1 MKRLIPMIAVAA
13 CAIGAFAAD
22 TFEDVATGKFAG
34 GAGTLWDVPE
44 GAEANV
50 VEGNAAKGNKYL
62 DITDSPAAT
71 PIKRVF
77 KRTEANDGE
86 MPETI
91 PATGL
96 YFDSMVKFTVSDT
109 LDQTGVEGAKI
120 AVFAYCNEEAAS
132 KVTNLVAKA
141 GFYDETGTLK
151 TKDYILDSGDVKLD
165 ADTWYRLTIKAIKIT
180 DAGKY
185 GFVAY
190 LNGKALTYADETGLT
205 DLTATAQK
213 YATAKSLLPSMIN
226 SGDTIGT
233 LTSVSFVG
241 SGKLDDVDFTA
252 TVPDFAKD
260 AFVIT
265 IVKTEGVESVTVN
278 GNVLSF
284 NSENK
289 ATVELDP
296 SATTISIAATKA
308 NGYEWD
314 GWTDNTAYSVSEGM
328 PAIEVKAY
336 AVVFTVDGTSYK
348 TLDEAVNAAVASG
361 KTLKLMQNL
370 TNVLSFEGN
379 LVIDLAGHDIVVD
392 EYADAAIVIDGGSLT
407 VYNSTPTIG
416 KVYAGS
422 TGAAVFTEAQN
433 AMVTIYGGQFEGVV
447 FGTVTCSGG
456 KFKQG
461 EETAFPYTLTA
472 GYTATSAA
480 GYWTVAKEATGDLT
494 WDDVTEE
501 TPIAAVVSADTAGA
515 LEAVNSTVTVTE
527 IKTWATANDVAVGA
541 SIPVNALIFNVA
553 PNKAPTDDA
562 TEQAEA
568 NEVLKKLA
576 TKKGDQFAAF
586 LQSNGGAEVTVTD
599 LSAEYPMSVIKLVPY
614 AGVTTSAKLF
624 KLTIGLK

>member
-422 TGAAVFTEAQN
+422 TGAAVFTEVEG
-433 AMVTIYGGQFEGVV
+433 VTVTVYGGQFEGAVY
-447 FGTVTCSGG
+447 GAVTCSGG
-456 KFKQG
+456 KFAG
-461 EETAFPYTLTA
+461 DAIEFPYTLAA
-472 GYTATSAA
+472 GYTATFAN

-494 WDDVTEE
+494 WDEVTEE
-501 TPIAAVVSADTAGA
+501 TTVEEVVAPETAAELRAAA
-515 LEAVNSTVTVTE
+515 STVTATE
-527 IKTWATANDVAVGA
+527 IKTWATANGVEIKAV
-541 SIPVNALIFNVA
+541 IPVNALIFNVA
-553 PNKAPTDDA
+553 PTAAPVGVEA
-562 TEQAEA
+562 EQTAA

-576 TKKGDQFAAF
+576 TKKGDQFTAL

-599 LSAEYPMSVIKLVPY
+599 LSAEYPMSAIKLVPY